1 MEIGEDLRWK
11 IKKNE
16 NGKLGERELGQ
27 MGNHE
32 DGIIGKMDNVKRE
45 IGKKENKENLKFG
58 NWEKENYIQ

>member
-32 DGIIGKMDNVKRE
+32 DGIIGKMD
-45 IGKKENKENLKFG
+45 IGKKR
-58 NWEKENYIQ
+58 NWEKELSVKI